1 VSEPL
6 AAIRERTDQQL
17 AQLHPGIRRFL
28 HPHEYPVG
36 LDIGLFERREALIE
50 QLRDEAAAA
59 DSEMDSRRPLT

>member
-1 VSEPL
+1 SEPL
-6 AAIRERTDQQL
+6 AAIRERTGQQL